1 VRKTIDRPSGD
12 EAIDF
17 LILAIRNKLLKN
29 TDVKYRQKLFEIV
42 DSNRITVKD
51 LLNRVLGVA

>member
-1 VRKTIDRPSGD
+1 MRKTIDRPSGD